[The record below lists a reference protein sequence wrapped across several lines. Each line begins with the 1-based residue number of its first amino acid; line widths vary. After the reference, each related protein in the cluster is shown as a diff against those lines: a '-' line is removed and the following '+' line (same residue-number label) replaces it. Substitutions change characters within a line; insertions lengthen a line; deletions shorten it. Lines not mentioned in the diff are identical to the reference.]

1 MPSSLSLIGSG
12 AGVLGLLLVLVLVV
26 LNTELVGIGLELRI
40 LLAKAHQSG
49 CGFPLSIGLVCL
61 VGGIHPNLI
70 EFVILLGSSRKLA
83 LGAIDLSLRI
93 SNDALLSI
101 NHLA

>member
-12 AGVLGLLLVLVLVV
+12 AGVLCLLLVLVLVV
-26 LNTELVGIGLELRI
+26 LLAKLVGVGLETLV
-40 LLAKAHQSG
+40 LLAQIDQIKSG
-49 CGFPLSIGLVCL
+49 HPLIVGPASVIIGIL
-61 VGGIHPNLI
+61 PNLI
-70 EFVILLGSSRKLA
+70 ELVILLGSSRKHG
-83 LGAIDLSLRI
+83 LGLIDLSLRI